1 MYRVRMRSSESTI
14 RFALTVAVCSLLT
27 CSAAATA
34 AHAEHSN
41 PDGGSPSGSRP
52 CYVGSS
58 LFMLA
63 NFAHDDHP
71 PKFYQLNAGYRI
83 TPRDR
88 LSVEA
93 ITWRYYHPLG
103 IPWGASRESS
113 REAYPGHVRECGVG
127 VAYQRFLWNGL
138 YSSLEAVPFRRQY
151 YDSQDRKIGNGYQLF
166 LTMRLGYHIDV
177 LARVFLEPSVAF
189 NQWPVSTN
197 VPDGFAAQD
206 RKWPTYFLFEPGL
219 HMGVEF

>member
-1 MYRVRMRSSESTI
+1 MYGVRMSSSKSMI
-14 RFALTVAVCSLLT
+14 RVALASAICSLLI
-27 CSAAATA
+27 CSASATA
-34 AHAEHSN
+34 APAEHSG
-41 PDGGSPSGSRP
+41 PAGGSASGSRR

-63 NFAHDDHP
+63 NLAHDDYP
-71 PKFYQLNAGYRI
+71 PKFYQLNAGYMI

-93 ITWRYYHPLG
+93 VTWRYYHPLG
-103 IPWGASRESS
+103 IPYGPSFASPQET
-113 REAYPGHVRECGVG
+113 YPGHVREYGVG

-138 YSSLEAVPFRRQY
+138 YSSLEALPLLRRY
-151 YDSQDRKIGNGYQLF
+151 YDSQDQEIGNGFQLF

-177 LARVFLEPSVAF
+177 FDRVFLEPSIAF

-197 VPDGFAAQD
+197 VPDGFAALD
-206 RKWPTYFLFEPGL
+206 RKWPSYFLFEPGL
-219 HMGVEF
+219 HVGVEF

>member
-1 MYRVRMRSSESTI
+1 MI
-14 RFALTVAVCSLLT
+14 RAALTPAICSLLI
-27 CSAAATA
+27 CSASAMA
-34 AHAEHSN
+34 AHAEHSS

-52 CYVGSS
+52 CYVGGS

-63 NFAHDDHP
+63 NLAPDDYP
-71 PKFYQLNAGYRI
+71 PRFYQLNAGYLI

-103 IPWGASRESS
+103 IPYGSS
-113 REAYPGHVRECGVG
+113 FMSAKEAYPGHVREYGVG

-138 YSSLEAVPFRRQY
+138 YSSLEAVPLLRQY
-151 YDSQDRKIGNGYQLF
+151 YDSQDHEIGNGFQLF
-166 LTMRLGYHIDV
+166 LTLRLGYHID
-177 LARVFLEPSVAF
+177 LFDRVFLEPSIAF

-206 RKWPTYFLFEPGL
+206 RKWPSYFLFEPGL